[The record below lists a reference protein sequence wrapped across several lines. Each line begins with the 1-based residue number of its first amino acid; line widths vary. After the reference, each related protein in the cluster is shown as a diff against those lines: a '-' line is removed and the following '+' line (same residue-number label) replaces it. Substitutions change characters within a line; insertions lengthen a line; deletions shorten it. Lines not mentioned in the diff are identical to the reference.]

1 MTDSAPNEPESS
13 RKLFLGGLDYST
25 TEDGLRNHFDKY
37 GKLVDVVVMR
47 FPDTKRSRGFGFIT
61 YSSAA
66 EADAAFEERPHT
78 IDTATIETKRA
89 TPREEMN
96 KAGGGGSTETHRKLF
111 IGGLNYSTTDET
123 LNEYFSKFGEL
134 VDCVVMKFR
143 DTKRSRGFGFVTYAE
158 IEQVDACQTA
168 RPHTIDGTKVE
179 TKRATPRDDSG
190 PGAGQTVCKIFLGGL
205 KDGVSDDDLREYFGE
220 FGGVI
225 QVEQMTDKATGRKR
239 GFGFIEFDDYDP
251 VDKLMIKGNNHMVNG
266 YKIDVK
272 KAVSKSEMNNGG
284 GGGRGGGGYENGGRG
299 GGGGRGGYGGG
310 RGGGGGGGPAP
321 WGGQD
326 NGYGGGYGGGQDN
339 FGGGGYGG
347 GRGGGGGYGGGRGGG
362 QGGGGWGG
370 QQGGQGGGDPWNQ
383 GGGQGQG
390 NFGGGNAWGGDS
402 GSGGWGGD
410 SGWSNDAGYGGG
422 GQQGGY
428 GGGPQAGGQGGYGGG
443 AGGGG
448 GYGGGQAAGGG
459 GGPGPM
465 RGNAGPGYRSTPYS
479 VGGRGGGS
487 AGGGGY
493 SQGGRGGGAGGR
505 QGGGW

>member
-1 MTDSAPNEPESS
+1 
-13 RKLFLGGLDYST
+13 
-25 TEDGLRNHFDKY
+25 
-37 GKLVDVVVMR
+37 
-47 FPDTKRSRGFGFIT
+47 
-61 YSSAA
+61 
-66 EADAAFEERPHT
+66 
-78 IDTATIETKRA
+78 
-89 TPREEMN
+89 MN

-190 PGAGQTVCKIFLGGL
+190 PGSGQTVCKIFLGGL

-220 FGGVI
+220 FGAVI

-339 FGGGGYGG
+339 FGGGYGG
-347 GRGGGGGYGGGRGGG
+347 PPRGGGGYGGGRGGG
-362 QGGGGWGG
+362 QGGGAWGG

-410 SGWSNDAGYGGG
+410 SGRATSAAATPGVATLAVEAGAATLAGATMPAMAAVANKEVTVANPKLAAKEAMEAAPVVVAATVAAKLPGVAAVALVPCG
-422 GQQGGY
+422 ATQAPVT
-428 GGGPQAGGQGGYGGG
+428 GPR
-443 AGGGG
+443 
-448 GYGGGQAAGGG
+448 
-459 GGPGPM
+459 PI
-465 RGNAGPGYRSTPYS
+465 R
-479 VGGRGGGS
+479 
-487 AGGGGY
+487 
-493 SQGGRGGGAGGR
+493 
-505 QGGGW
+505 

>member
-1 MTDSAPNEPESS
+1 
-13 RKLFLGGLDYST
+13 
-25 TEDGLRNHFDKY
+25 
-37 GKLVDVVVMR
+37 
-47 FPDTKRSRGFGFIT
+47 
-61 YSSAA
+61 
-66 EADAAFEERPHT
+66 
-78 IDTATIETKRA
+78 
-89 TPREEMN
+89 
-96 KAGGGGSTETHRKLF
+96 
-111 IGGLNYSTTDET
+111 
-123 LNEYFSKFGEL
+123 
-134 VDCVVMKFR
+134 MKFR

-190 PGAGQTVCKIFLGGL
+190 PGSGQTVCKIFLGGL

-220 FGGVI
+220 FGAVI

-251 VDKLMIKGNNHMVNG
+251 VDKLMIKWNNHMVNG

-272 KAVSKSEMNNGG
+272 KAVSKSDMNN
-284 GGGRGGGGYENGGRG
+284 
-299 GGGGRGGYGGG
+299 
-310 RGGGGGGGPAP
+310 GGGGGGPAP

-339 FGGGGYGG
+339 FGGGYGG
-347 GRGGGGGYGGGRGGG
+347 PPRGGGGYGGGRGGG
-362 QGGGGWGG
+362 QGGGAWGG

-390 NFGGGNAWGGDS
+390 NFGGGNA
-402 GSGGWGGD
+402 WGGD

-443 AGGGG
+443 
-448 GYGGGQAAGGG
+448 QAAGGGG

-479 VGGRGGGS
+479 V
-487 AGGGGY
+487 
-493 SQGGRGGGAGGR
+493 
-505 QGGGW
+505 

>member
-1 MTDSAPNEPESS
+1 MQWYFLIH
-13 RKLFLGGLDYST
+13 KWLFFCFIYS
-25 TEDGLRNHFDKY
+25 
-37 GKLVDVVVMR
+37 
-47 FPDTKRSRGFGFIT
+47 FIT

-190 PGAGQTVCKIFLGGL
+190 PGSGQTVCKIFLGGL

-220 FGGVI
+220 FGAVI

-299 GGGGRGGYGGG
+299 GGGGR
-310 RGGGGGGGPAP
+310 
-321 WGGQD
+321 
-326 NGYGGGYGGGQDN
+326 
-339 FGGGGYGG
+339 GGYGG